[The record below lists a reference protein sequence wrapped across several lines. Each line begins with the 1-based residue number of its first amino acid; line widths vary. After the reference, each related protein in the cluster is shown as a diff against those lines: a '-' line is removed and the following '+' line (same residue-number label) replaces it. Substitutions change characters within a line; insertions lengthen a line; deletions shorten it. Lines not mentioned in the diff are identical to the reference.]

1 MKKVRICKTCS
12 KEFIPRNGKHIY
24 CTEDCI
30 QSKYKR
36 TKVSFSE
43 NPTRICLRC
52 NEEKHFKEFRERN
65 KKKKRVGWIAIDGS
79 KRSSHCKICERIE
92 AAGRYRKS
100 GIHQRYN
107 ALRVNAKKKNVP
119 FEISKEYLAKLF
131 EEAPNKCPILGIE
144 LKVNDYS
151 PGAKDN
157 KGDFRNNSYSVD
169 RIVPELGYV
178 EGNLIIV
185 SDLANR
191 IKNNA
196 TPDQIIQVGKFYK
209 KLQEK

>member
-1 MKKVRICKTCS
+1 M
-12 KEFIPRNGKHIY
+12 
-24 CTEDCI
+24 TE
-30 QSKYKR
+30 R
-36 TKVSFSE
+36 TFNKI
-43 NPTRICLRC
+43 PTRICPGC
-52 NEEKHFKEFRERN
+52 TKEKHFKEFRKL
-65 KKKKRVGWIAIDGS
+65 KKNRGWAAQDGS
-79 KRSSHCKICERIE
+79 RRNTTCRICERI
-92 AAGRYRKS
+92 AMSKRYRNN

-107 ALRVNAKKKNVP
+107 SLRLTAKKKNIV

-131 EEAPNKCPILGIE
+131 KEAPDKCPIFGTEFGIV
-144 LKVNDYS
+144 KYS
-151 PGAKDN
+151 PGNKDN
-157 KGDFRNNSYSVD
+157 NGGFRNNSFSID

-178 EGNLIIV
+178 EGNLIII

>member
-36 TKVSFSE
+36 TTVSFSE
-43 NPTRICLRC
+43 NPTRICPRC
-52 NEEKHFKEFRERN
+52 NEKKHFKEFRKAKT
-65 KKKKRVGWIAIDGS
+65 KKTDGWIAQDGS
-79 KRSSHCKICERIE
+79 KRKTDCLICERYE
-92 AAGRYRKS
+92 AAKRYRKN

-107 ALRVNAKKKNVP
+107 ALRVNANKKNVP

-169 RIVPELGYV
+169 RIVPELGYI

-191 IKNNA
+191 IKNSA
-196 TPDQIIQVGKFYK
+196 TPDQVLKVGEFFK
-209 KLQEK
+209 KLEMK